1 MVTQLKINERIEIID
16 VLRGFTLL
24 GIILVH
30 FAEQYYAGPPPQKVG
45 NFTIKFLGDE
55 IITGFI
61 GIFISGKFF
70 MIFSFLFGLS
80 FFLQLNK
87 SDSGIKF
94 FTRFF
99 WRLVILFAIG
109 LLHHMHY
116 RGDILTIYAMLGAGL
131 LIFYKLPDKFLMI
144 LALCL
149 TINLPSAVV
158 RGFQA
163 LNPPAAGQENQAP
176 FSTDDAASE
185 KYFDTVKSGSYVEV
199 LKANLGDLDLK
210 YQFQVES
217 GRIYITFGLFL
228 LGLYAGRKRVFE
240 RLSEQLPLFKRLL
253 KRSLWLLL
261 GLILFAVAFF
271 GGAELAKIKLPQ
283 IVQWMVGGLIYD
295 AFNLALAT
303 IYVAGIV
310 LLFQKEKWHMRLMNF
325 YEVGRM
331 GLTTYLMQTF
341 FGFLLFFS
349 LGFGMLGELGALA
362 SVGIGIVVFVIQIY
376 FSKWWLRRFR
386 YGFFEWL
393 WRSGTYLKLQPLK
406 HTHSTP
412 QPEGVKVVEEW
423 K

>member
-1 MVTQLKINERIEIID
+1 MVTQLKSNERIEIID

-80 FFLQLNK
+80 FFIQLHK

-94 FTRFF
+94 FARFF

-109 LLHHMHY
+109 LLHHLHY
-116 RGDILTIYAMLGAGL
+116 RGDILTIYAMLGIGL
-131 LIFYKLPDKFLMI
+131 LIFYKLPDKLLLI
-144 LALCL
+144 LAICL

-158 RGFQA
+158 RGVQA
-163 LNPPAAGQENQAP
+163 LNAATEGQEPKAP
-176 FSTDDAASE
+176 FSVDDAASE
-185 KYFDTVKSGSYVEV
+185 KYFNAVKSGSYMEI
-199 LKANLGDLDLK
+199 LKANLGEFDYK

-217 GRIYITFGLFL
+217 GRIYITLGLFL
-228 LGLYAGRKRVFE
+228 LGLYAGRKGVFE
-240 RLSEQLPLFKRLL
+240 KLIQGLPLFKRLM
-253 KRSLWLLL
+253 KRSLWTLL
-261 GLILFAVAFF
+261 GLVLFALAFF
-271 GGAELAKIKLPQ
+271 GGVEVAKIKLPQ
-283 IVQWMVGGLIYD
+283 LVQWMVGGLIYD
-295 AFNLALAT
+295 VFNLALAT
-303 IYVAGIV
+303 IYVAAIV
-310 LLFQKEKWHMRLMNF
+310 LLFQKEKWNKRLMNF

-341 FGFLLFFS
+341 FGFFLFFS
-349 LGFGMLGELGALA
+349 LGLGMLVEIGALA
-362 SVGIGIVVFVIQIY
+362 SVGIGIVIFIVQIY
-376 FSKWWLRRFR
+376 FSKWWLARFR

-393 WRSGTYLKLQPLK
+393 WRSGTYLKIQPFK
-406 HTHSTP
+406 IRQHTSRY
-412 QPEGVKVVEEW
+412 EGIKE
-423 K
+423 